1 MSCTIRSTHLVLL
14 DVKDLSLTSITVS
27 TVFDVELRTFTLSK
41 QITMM
46 PKLNVKLNQMISS
59 NFHPDYRYSITIHNN
74 GLYSIL
80 TFLLNN

>member
-14 DVKDLSLTSITVS
+14 DVKGLSLTSITVS
-27 TVFDVELRTFTLSK
+27 TVFDLELRTLSK

-46 PKLNVKLNQMISS
+46 PKLNVKLNQMILS
-59 NFHPDYRYSITIHNN
+59 NVHPDYHYSITIHNN